1 MEFLRPLP
9 CLVIPLA
16 EVHHDLPYIRF
27 SPRNELR
34 VPPPEATVEI
44 PHGTPGLL
52 RHLRGDGS
60 TLCNC
65 LAGSNVHTRNL
76 TRRNLPLKHPLPPV
90 ASVVVKSPRCPCPPS
105 FSASFGQDPSR
116 SPRGH
121 GRHPRARW
129 LAEALPPEDPGP
141 APKPYE
147 PICWEACK
155 PIQLPFDDG

>member
-1 MEFLRPLP
+1 
-9 CLVIPLA
+9 
-16 EVHHDLPYIRF
+16 
-27 SPRNELR
+27 
-34 VPPPEATVEI
+34 
-44 PHGTPGLL
+44 
-52 RHLRGDGS
+52 
-60 TLCNC
+60 
-65 LAGSNVHTRNL
+65 
-76 TRRNLPLKHPLPPV
+76 
-90 ASVVVKSPRCPCPPS
+90 VKSPRCPCPPS

-141 APKPYE
+141 APKTYE